1 MNQVPLLLMELDPTH
16 YQAKPMPPRD
26 CPCVGL
32 DGNHIPLCFK
42 GNTQEDPYDFYEDSL
57 GG

>member
-16 YQAKPMPPRD
+16 YQVPPKYYENDVISKEGTWILRAID
-26 CPCVGL
+26 
-32 DGNHIPLCFK
+32 K
-42 GNTQEDPYDFYEDSL
+42 QEDPYDFYEDSL

>member
-1 MNQVPLLLMELDPTH
+1 MELDPTH